1 MVAILEPR
9 KDPGAVETIPQ
20 FRRISLK
27 RNTMHSILPF
37 LLLLLGSAAAE
48 RKIIFGRSIHM
59 RQRSP
64 LQRIRTAQRETTVAT
79 DEVATDE
86 AQRILVQ
93 DGFPEDDTSFGLDA
107 ISDIPLSFD
116 FSMLGSMSMSDDLG
130 TPVVDPPAETTTY
143 PAETTPSPSAVA
155 TSAPLDPNAD
165 LASLFAM
172 ALVSVF
178 PPTGRPAGHFFSSNR
193 RSRHSPPPPRL
204 PSLPSSRTSASAPAW
219 ISTRTPAWCPRS
231 PPRGWGA
238 RGPAGDEASTPPTAG

>member
-1 MVAILEPR
+1 MVAICEPR

-172 ALVSVF
+172 ALVSIVF
-178 PPTGRPAGHFFSSNR
+178 PTGRPAGQFFFFESSLTP
-193 RSRHSPPPPRL
+193 SPPL
-204 PSLPSSRTSASAPAW
+204 APSVTPSSRTSASAPAW